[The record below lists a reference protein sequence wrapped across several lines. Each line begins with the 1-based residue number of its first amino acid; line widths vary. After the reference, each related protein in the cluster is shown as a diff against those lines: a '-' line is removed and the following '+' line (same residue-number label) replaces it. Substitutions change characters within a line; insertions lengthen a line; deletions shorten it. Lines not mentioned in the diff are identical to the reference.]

1 MVRNMTFY
9 HLRRS
14 YQSLIKALSV
24 ISYKTDSSIHHTIV
38 FPQMCSLVNNWRK
51 LKPELVPEAEQALVL
66 ICQGLF
72 KKAVLVGF
80 SVMLA
85 NKCEVSPGM
94 LKNVSTFSYK
104 HTVKTHRKVTGG
116 CVSQGFIKI
125 HCILCFYAIWVW
137 LQSNSLHTNWVNQLH

>member
-1 MVRNMTFY
+1 M
-9 HLRRS
+9 S
-14 YQSLIKALSV
+14 SL
-24 ISYKTDSSIHHTIV
+24 
-38 FPQMCSLVNNWRK
+38 MNNWRK

-72 KKAVLVGF
+72 KKAALVGF

-104 HTVKTHRKVTGG
+104 HTVKTHRQVTGD
-116 CVSQGFIKI
+116 CVSPGFIKI
-125 HCILCFYAIWVW
+125 HCTLCFYAIWVW
-137 LQSNSLHTNWVNQLH
+137 LQSNSLHTNWVNQSLPASEFMLNVISIVLRHSLLDRNKYMQEYFCSNPLIEAKG